1 MDYLMFIDS
10 IARRT
15 LQAPDVRFLVSGSDA
30 VVRQRVLDSVIR
42 KCREKGKPLVV
53 ISDSE
58 SIEPEALN
66 IIRTCGYTPENG
78 MGGEFFLFNPF
89 QKISAVDGLSQIR
102 QLLDILGYDE
112 KQKGKLTSY
121 LNLLRHLERLETGNT
136 DFELTLEKIGEYC
149 TTFAVEQKLQR
160 LVDAG
165 RIAEDQR
172 LMYLAKY
179 AECSSAGAD
188 FEDMFFLL
196 IPFTREDGK
205 KLGTNPA
212 EALIFPTGV
221 LDEDVPM
228 RNLILKL
235 LQFGLK
241 AQPDEKLAVLVM
253 DKGYGQR
260 QELAKLVLAL
270 PANVEVHLVSGDV
283 FTLCGE
289 GELAMLM
296 NRFPA
301 RVYSRHAAMS
311 SAQAIERSCGEIE
324 VRKTTY
330 NVTYD
335 RRWRSNGVWDVL
347 MGNNKTEN
355 YGQLAP
361 TPEPK
366 FRKEMILQLA
376 PGTGIVE
383 YMGNSSV
390 FVL

>member
-1 MDYLMFIDS
+1 MNYLMFIDS
-10 IARRT
+10 IARRNP
-15 LQAPDVRFLVSGSDA
+15 QAPDVRFLVSGSDA
-30 VVRQRVLDSVIR
+30 VVRQRVLDGVIR
-42 KCREKGKPLVV
+42 KCRENGKPLVV
-53 ISDSE
+53 ISDSGR
-58 SIEPEALN
+58 IEPEALN
-66 IIRTCGYTPENG
+66 IIRTCGYTLENG
-78 MGGEFFLFNPF
+78 MDGTHFLFDPF
-89 QKISAVDGLSQIR
+89 HKISAVDGLSQIR

-112 KQKGKLTSY
+112 KHKGKLTSY

-149 TTFAVEQKLQR
+149 TVFAVEQKLQH

-165 RIAEDQR
+165 RITGEQQ

-179 AECSSAGAD
+179 TECAAAGAD

-196 IPFTREDGK
+196 MPFIRKDGK
-205 KLGTNPA
+205 KLGADPA
-212 EALIFPTGV
+212 EALIFPTGM

-241 AQPDEKLAVLVM
+241 AQPDEMITVLVM

-270 PANVEVHLVSGDV
+270 PANAEVHLFSGDV
-283 FTLCGE
+283 FTLCGN

-296 NRFPA
+296 NRFSA
-301 RVYSRHAAMS
+301 RVYSRHAAMH
-311 SAQAIERSCGEIE
+311 SAQAIEQSCGEIE

-335 RRWRSNGVWDVL
+335 RRWKSNSPWDML
-347 MGNNKTEN
+347 MGNNKSEH

-361 TPEPK
+361 APEPK
-366 FRKEMILQLA
+366 YRKEMILQLA

-390 FVL
+390 FSL

>member
-1 MDYLMFIDS
+1 
-10 IARRT
+10 
-15 LQAPDVRFLVSGSDA
+15 
-30 VVRQRVLDSVIR
+30 
-42 KCREKGKPLVV
+42 
-53 ISDSE
+53 
-58 SIEPEALN
+58 
-66 IIRTCGYTPENG
+66 
-78 MGGEFFLFNPF
+78 
-89 QKISAVDGLSQIR
+89 
-102 QLLDILGYDE
+102 
-112 KQKGKLTSY
+112 
-121 LNLLRHLERLETGNT
+121 
-136 DFELTLEKIGEYC
+136 
-149 TTFAVEQKLQR
+149 
-160 LVDAG
+160 
-165 RIAEDQR
+165 
-172 LMYLAKY
+172 MYLAKY
-179 AECSSAGAD
+179 TECSSAGAD

-196 IPFTREDGK
+196 MPFTREYGK
-205 KLGTNPA
+205 KLGSSST
-212 EALIFPTGV
+212 EALIFPTGM
-221 LDEDVPM
+221 LDEDVTM
-228 RNLILKL
+228 CNLILKL

-241 AQPDEKLAVLVM
+241 AQPDEKITVLVM

-270 PANVEVHLVSGDV
+270 PANTEVHLFSGDV

-301 RVYSRHAAMS
+301 RVYSRHTVMS

-330 NVTYD
+330 SVTYD
-335 RRWRSNGVWDVL
+335 RRWKENSVWDVL

-361 TPEPK
+361 APEPK

-390 FVL
+390 FAL

>member
-1 MDYLMFIDS
+1 MNYLMFIDS
-10 IARRT
+10 ISRRT
-15 LQAPDVRFLVSGSDA
+15 PQAPDVRFLVSGTDA
-30 VVRQRVLDSVIR
+30 VVRQRVLSGVVR
-42 KCREKGKPLVV
+42 NCREKGKPLVV

-58 SIEPEALN
+58 NIEPEALS
-66 IIRTCGYTPENG
+66 IIRTNGYTLKNG
-78 MGGEFFLFNPF
+78 MDGSFFLFNPF
-89 QKISAVDGLSQIR
+89 YKISAVDGLSQIR
-102 QLLDILGYDE
+102 QILDILEYDE

-121 LNLLRHLERLETGNT
+121 LNLLRHLERLETGST

-165 RIAEDQR
+165 RIAEEQR
-172 LMYLAKY
+172 MMYLAKY
-179 AECSSAGAD
+179 SECAAAGAD

-196 IPFTREDGK
+196 MPFTREDGK
-205 KLGTNPA
+205 KLGVNPA
-212 EALIFPTGV
+212 EAVLFPTGV
-221 LDEDVPM
+221 LDEDVHM

-241 AQPDEKLAVLVM
+241 AHSDDSIAVIVL

-260 QELAKLVLAL
+260 REIANLLLVL
-270 PANVEVHLVSGDV
+270 PANTEVHLFSGDV

-335 RRWRSNGVWDVL
+335 RRWKSNSPWDML
-347 MGNNKTEN
+347 MGNNKTEA

-361 TPEPK
+361 SPEPRY
-366 FRKEMILQLA
+366 RKEMILQLS

-390 FVL
+390 FSL

>member
-1 MDYLMFIDS
+1 MNYLMFIDS

-15 LQAPDVRFLVSGSDA
+15 PQAPDVRFLVSGSDA
-30 VVRQRVLDSVIR
+30 VVRQRVLDRVIR

-53 ISDSE
+53 VSDSE

-66 IIRTCGYTPENG
+66 AIRSCGYTVENG
-78 MGGEFFLFNPF
+78 MDGEVFLFNPF
-89 QKISAVDGLSQIR
+89 HKISTVAGLSQIR
-102 QLLDILGYDE
+102 QMLDILGYDE

-165 RIAEDQR
+165 RITEDQR

-179 AECSSAGAD
+179 TECSSAGAD

-196 IPFTREDGK
+196 MPFTREDGI
-205 KLGTNPA
+205 KLGADPA
-212 EALIFPTGV
+212 EALVFPTGV

-241 AQPDEKLAVLVM
+241 AQPENTVTVLVM
-253 DKGYGQR
+253 DKGCGQR

-270 PANVEVHLVSGDV
+270 PANTEVHLFSGDV

-289 GELAMLM
+289 GTLAMLM
-296 NRFPA
+296 NRFPV

-324 VRKTTY
+324 VRKTTH

-335 RRWRSNGVWDVL
+335 RRWKENGIWDVL

-390 FVL
+390 FAL

>member
-1 MDYLMFIDS
+1 MNYLMFIDS

-15 LQAPDVRFLVSGSDA
+15 PQAPDVRFLVSGSDA
-30 VVRQRVLDSVIR
+30 VVRQRVLSGVVR
-42 KCREKGKPLVV
+42 NCREKGKPLVV

-58 SIEPEALN
+58 NIEPEALS
-66 IIRTCGYTPENG
+66 IICTNGYTLENG
-78 MGGEFFLFNPF
+78 MDGSFFLFNPF
-89 QKISAVDGLSQIR
+89 HKISAVDGLSQIR
-102 QLLDILGYDE
+102 QLLDILEYDE

-121 LNLLRHLERLETGNT
+121 LNLIRHLERLESGSTQL
-136 DFELTLEKIGEYC
+136 ELTLEKIGEYC

-165 RIAEDQR
+165 RITGEQR
-172 LMYLAKY
+172 MMYLAKY
-179 AECSSAGAD
+179 SECAAAGAD

-196 IPFTREDGK
+196 MPFTREDGK
-205 KLGTNPA
+205 KLGAGPA
-212 EALIFPTGV
+212 EAVLFPTGA
-221 LDEDVPM
+221 LDEDVHM

-241 AQPDEKLAVLVM
+241 AHSDDSIAVIVL

-260 QELAKLVLAL
+260 KEIANLMLAL
-270 PANVEVHLVSGDV
+270 PANAEVHLFSGDV

-296 NRFPA
+296 NRFSA
-301 RVYSRHAAMS
+301 RVYSRHATMS
-311 SAQAIERSCGEIE
+311 SAQAIERSCGDIE

-335 RRWRSNGVWDVL
+335 RRWSANSPWDML
-347 MGNNKTEN
+347 MGNNKTEA

-361 TPEPK
+361 SPEPRY
-366 FRKEMILQLA
+366 RKEMILQLS

-383 YMGNSSV
+383 YIGNSSV
-390 FVL
+390 FTL